1 MFLFKKIALGMSLIT
16 CLTIVTDIKAQETTT
31 SSNTL
36 IPKFGAR
43 IGLNFSNLSTENAT
57 DNILPSLCF
66 GAFAKFPIT
75 KYFAL
80 QPEVNFAMKG
90 AKVDYSNPLVTG
102 SAKYAFNYIEV
113 PIIGVI
119 NFTDNLSIHVGPYAA
134 YLVSGSTKN
143 NSSTNI
149 FDFESNINPDNYER
163 LDLGA
168 VIGASLNIDRVG
180 LGVRY
185 SRGFTKIGKEST
197 VSGALIRFPDAINTV
212 YTMFVAI
219 SF

>member
-1 MFLFKKIALGMSLIT
+1 MYLIKKITLGVSLIT
-16 CLTIVTDIKAQETTT
+16 CLTIFSDVNAQETTAK
-31 SSNTL
+31 SNTL
-36 IPKFGAR
+36 VPKFGAR
-43 IGLNFSNLSTENAT
+43 LGLNFSNLSTENAT
-57 DNILPSLCF
+57 DNILPGLCV
-66 GAFAKFPIT
+66 GVFAKLPIT
-75 KYFAL
+75 KYFAF

-90 AKVDYSNPLVTG
+90 AKVDYANPLVTG
-102 SAKYAFNYIEV
+102 SAIYAFNYIEV

-119 NFTDNLSIHVGPYAA
+119 NFTDNLSIHAGPYAA

-143 NSSTNI
+143 NSSANI
-149 FDFESNINPDNYER
+149 FDFETNINPDNYER

-168 VIGASLNIDRVG
+168 VVGASLNVDRVG

-197 VSGALIRFPDAINTV
+197 VSGALIRFPDAINSV
-212 YTMFVAI
+212 YSMFVAI